1 MLMRESIF
9 SVELQKILHKVGQQ
23 SYTPVTSKEP
33 EDSRKLG
40 SDIRQRMGHTGIS
53 SGALW
58 EAGTE
63 KSNPQVINRNT
74 IIRKKMEK

>member
-1 MLMRESIF
+1 
-9 SVELQKILHKVGQQ
+9 
-23 SYTPVTSKEP
+23 
-33 EDSRKLG
+33 
-40 SDIRQRMGHTGIS
+40 MGHTGIS

-63 KSNPQVINRNT
+63 KFNPQVINRNT